1 MASKVSRD
9 VKIVSIA
16 FLLIFFGFG
25 GIQQYVTVFFSGMG
39 FVDLG
44 FQSLILIYLFFAVSE
59 PMSAVVVSR
68 FGAKRC
74 MAMSTIFYS
83 LYGLLLL
90 TKVVFLVYLGSVLI
104 GISASM
110 LWTGAKSYVIRASD
124 RSLYGTNAGFFG
136 AMKSLGGGSGVFA
149 LGFVISSLM
158 FDLSFLIFSMFPL
171 LGLLMLLMIK
181 DLRGGQG
188 INRFR
193 LIRKSLTSI
202 TLLRLS
208 AMWFSVYFVTGLI
221 IGIIPMQIKDTM
233 SVSYVGILSSL
244 FFILPVFLS
253 YHSGRLSDMR
263 GRLVMISASYA
274 MLIIG
279 FALLP
284 MSSIPVFLVAGIVM
298 VALSRV
304 AILPAMDALNGDI
317 ATGENLEF
325 LTAAFWMIQNIGVVS
340 ALIISQIFMSDIAN
354 IYTISIIVTLVSVGI
369 FLPLLRKGT
378 EGLREQILREVG

>member
-9 VKIVSIA
+9 VKIVSAA

-25 GIQQYVTVFFSGMG
+25 GIQQYVTVFFSDMG
-39 FVDLG
+39 FIDLG

-59 PMSAVVVSR
+59 PLSAIVVSR

-74 MAMSTIFYS
+74 MALSTIFYS
-83 LYGLLLL
+83 LYGFMIL
-90 TKVVFLVYLGSVLI
+90 TREVSLVYLGSVLL

-124 RSLYGTNAGFFG
+124 KRFYGTNAGFFG
-136 AMKSLGGGSGVFA
+136 AMKSLGGGAGVFA
-149 LGFVISSLM
+149 LGFVISYIM
-158 FDLSFLIFSMFPL
+158 FDLSFIIFSVFPL
-171 LGLLMLLMIK
+171 MGFLLLFRIS
-181 DLRGGQG
+181 DLRGGKE
-188 INRFR
+188 IKRFR
-193 LIRKSLTSI
+193 LIRKSFTSI
-202 TLLRLS
+202 TLLKLS
-208 AMWFSVYFVTGLI
+208 SIWFSVYFVTGLV
-221 IGIIPMQIKDTM
+221 IGIIPIQIKDTLGIY
-233 SVSYVGILSSL
+233 YVGILSSL

-253 YHSGRLSDMR
+253 YHSGRLSDIR

-284 MSSIPVFLVAGIVM
+284 MSSIPMFLVAGIIM
-298 VALSRV
+298 VSLSRV
-304 AILPAMDALNGDI
+304 IIIPAMDALSGDI

-325 LTAAFWMIQNIGVVS
+325 LTAAFWMVQNIGVVS
-340 ALIISQIFMSDIAN
+340 ALVISQAFRSDIAT
-354 IYTISIIVTLVSVGI
+354 IYLISVIVTLVSIAI

-378 EGLREQILREVG
+378 EKLREQIAREVG